1 MGRKEEGRGEGVGR
15 KEGRDKTGGD
25 KNKRREEEEGGR
37 RKREGGGR
45 GREDKE
51 GGHCKKSASP
61 MCLSGHVTDLVS
73 LLGECFDCVW
83 VQE

>member
-37 RKREGGGR
+37 IK
-45 GREDKE
+45 KE
-51 GGHCKKSASP
+51 GIVKY
-61 MCLSGHVTDLVS
+61 LQVQ
-73 LLGECFDCVW
+73 CV
-83 VQE
+83 

>member
-15 KEGRDKTGGD
+15 KEGRDKTEGGD

-37 RKREGGGR
+37 IK
-45 GREDKE
+45 K

-61 MCLSGHVTDLVS
+61 MCLSGHATDLVS